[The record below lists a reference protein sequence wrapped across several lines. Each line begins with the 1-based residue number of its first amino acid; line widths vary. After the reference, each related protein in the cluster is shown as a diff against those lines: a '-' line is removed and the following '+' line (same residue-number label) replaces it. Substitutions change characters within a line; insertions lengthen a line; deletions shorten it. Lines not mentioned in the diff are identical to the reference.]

1 MIMETGIDRLR
12 RYFLVSPPRTSELAL
27 LLSTAGVAVAVAGWQ
42 TRQAVLLAL
51 SATAVGV
58 VFAAVSS
65 SGTSWPRRRGLSPA
79 ALAAIAIALVAGWSL
94 DGWGLAPLQALLA
107 IIVAVGL
114 TALGAIVL
122 GRAARPRRLLI
133 VGDGRVAA
141 LVWDAVAR
149 EGRDEVVGRLDDRPG
164 ENVVGSLGQLER
176 VVAAERVDV
185 VVFAYSRAG
194 DSRLAELA
202 ARCRELDRAFAV
214 VPRLFEQCD
223 REVSAHRI
231 GSVPLLVVDSHA
243 HATRA
248 RIVSRTFDIAAASLL
263 LVLTAPL
270 LLAISL
276 AIILDERGPLLYR
289 ARRVGFHG
297 REFDMFKFRKMRL
310 DASGPRLTVADD
322 ARLSGIGRMLAR
334 TKLDELPQ
342 LINVLRGEMAL
353 VGPRPE
359 DPSYV
364 ALYPAEFAAITRV
377 RPGITGLSQIEYRN
391 EAALLTG
398 DDFETLY
405 RNELLP
411 RKIELDRYYASRR
424 CLAFDLRILGW
435 TAVAIVTG
443 VRVRRDEL
451 TQSVRFERAGA
462 RTPPEALADGR
473 SEVVAAVSPE
483 IT

>member
-1 MIMETGIDRLR
+1 M
-12 RYFLVSPPRTSELAL
+12 
-27 LLSTAGVAVAVAGWQ
+27 
-42 TRQAVLLAL
+42 LLAL

-58 VFAAVSS
+58 VFDAVSPAGS
-65 SGTSWPRRRGLSPA
+65 SWRRRRGLSPA
-79 ALAAIAIALVAGWSL
+79 ALAATAIALVAGWSL
-94 DGWGLAPLQALLA
+94 GGWGLAPLQSLLA
-107 IIVAVGL
+107 IVVAVGL
-114 TALGAIVL
+114 TALGTIVL
-122 GRAARPRRLLI
+122 GRASGPRRLLI

-141 LVWDAVAR
+141 LVCEAVAR

-164 ENVVGSLGQLER
+164 EGVVGSLGQLER
-176 VVAAERVDV
+176 VVVDERVDV
-185 VVFAYSRAG
+185 VVFAYSREG
-194 DSRLAELA
+194 DTRLAELA
-202 ARCRELDRAFAV
+202 ARCRELDLAFAV

-223 REVSAHRI
+223 WEVSSHRV
-231 GSVPLLVVDSHA
+231 GNVPLLVVDSHA
-243 HATRA
+243 HTTRA

-276 AIILDERGPLLYR
+276 AIFVDERGPLLYR

-297 REFDMFKFRKMRL
+297 REFDMLKFRKMQI
-310 DASGPRLTVADD
+310 DAAGPKLTLADD
-322 ARLSGIGRMLAR
+322 ARLSRVGGMLAR

-342 LINVLRGEMAL
+342 LINVVRGDMAL

-377 RPGITGLSQIEYRN
+377 RPGITGLSQIAYRN
-391 EAALLTG
+391 EAALLVG

-411 RKIELDRYYASRR
+411 RKIALDRYYASRR
-424 CLAFDLRILGW
+424 NLALDLRILGW

-451 TQSVRFERAGA
+451 TQSVKFERAGV
-462 RTPPEALADGR
+462 RTPPEALTDER
-473 SEVVAAVSPE
+473 SEVVPAVSPK